1 MSAVPGHLLWGAVL
15 LAVGLAAC
23 GSGGRATSA
32 AGPDDLVVDR
42 GDLAR
47 EVLLTGELVA
57 EEAAVL
63 AGPSVGVWPLQVR
76 WVADD
81 GASVGEGDPVVEFDN
96 SQLLSNLEERRLAV
110 VEAANRLT
118 TLEAEAAAREA
129 EAGFAVDQAQARL
142 ATARLD
148 AAIPDGLLP
157 VREVD
162 RRRLELQRAELGLA
176 QAERELANQR
186 QVSEAGLEMQRV
198 ALERARREVAE
209 AESGIAQL
217 TLRAPRAG
225 IVNLARN
232 PGEDRTFESGDT
244 AWPGLVVARLP
255 ELGTLAVEARLYDV
269 DDGLVTPGL
278 PVTASLD
285 AYPGETL
292 SGRVRSVDPFAQD
305 AGWRSQRRFFR
316 TIVDL
321 ERLDPA
327 RMLPGM
333 SVKVAVH
340 LPPLETALLVPRR
353 CLEWAG
359 EGPRAVLAGGR
370 RAPVALGPCNSSA
383 CVVTGGLDV
392 GARLGLP

>member
-1 MSAVPGHLLWGAVL
+1 VL
-15 LAVGLAAC
+15 VLVLGLFAC
-23 GSGGRATSA
+23 GDDVQPSA
-32 AGPDDLVVDR
+32 SLTPDRLVVDR
-42 GDLAR
+42 GELAR

-63 AGPSVGVWPLQVR
+63 AGPSVGVWPLQIR

-81 GASVGEGDPVVEFDN
+81 GASVQADDPVVEFDN
-96 SQLLSNLEERRLAV
+96 SQLLSNLEERRLTV
-110 VEAANRLT
+110 VEAVNRLT
-118 TLEAEAAAREA
+118 TLEAEAAARET
-129 EAGFAVDQAQARL
+129 ETRFAVNQAEARL

-148 AAIPDGLLP
+148 AAIPDELLP
-157 VREVD
+157 VWEVD
-162 RRRLELQRAELGLA
+162 RRHLELQRAELGLA

-198 ALERARREVAE
+198 ALARSRSEVTQAE
-209 AESGIAQL
+209 DGIAQL

-232 PGEDRTFESGDT
+232 PREDRTFESGDS

-255 ELGTLAVEARLYDV
+255 ELGTLAVEARLFDV
-269 DDGLVTPGL
+269 DDGLVAPGL

-285 AYPGETL
+285 ALPEDAL

-340 LPPLETALLVPRR
+340 LPSLETALLVPRR

-370 RAPVALGPCNSSA
+370 RAPVSLGPCNSSA
-383 CVVTGGLDV
+383 CVVTGGLDL